1 MRVQQKRRRPSLCC
15 NNSRSK
21 SNTKDFEDRERVCRA
36 IKRKIFS
43 KLWVISQRKGF
54 DVKTVSRRKMWAA
67 SLACGKDLDTVLQED
82 SSVFGHVPIF
92 SFTFKNRP
100 TAHCWPVN
108 CSFPDCWIFYAR
120 SSFIFPLSS
129 FFSFL
134 LPLRLSLSFWDF
146 FGGKSRSSS
155 NVAIDPTFCNQSNES
170 RETKVRSFSMTV
182 LGRFIS
188 LFIFEKENIYFFV
201 ELLIKKRFREFFFQ
215 AYTIECAVFRER
227 ESLATPPRRTHSW
240 WSVTLFGRDCVGRPV
255 AYLGWCLL
263 TRD

>member
-1 MRVQQKRRRPSLCC
+1 MRVQQKRWRPSLCC

-120 SSFIFPLSS
+120 SSFIFLFLPFSH
-129 FFSFL
+129 FSFYCVFHFL
-134 LPLRLSLSFWDF
+134 
-146 FGGKSRSSS
+146 FGIFSEAKVVLHPMWQSTRHSATSRTNRGKPKF
-155 NVAIDPTFCNQSNES
+155 D
-170 RETKVRSFSMTV
+170 
-182 LGRFIS
+182 RFQWPS
-188 LFIFEKENIYFFV
+188 WVDLFLFLFLKKKTFIFCWTF
-201 ELLIKKRFREFFFQ
+201 
-215 AYTIECAVFRER
+215 
-227 ESLATPPRRTHSW
+227 
-240 WSVTLFGRDCVGRPV
+240 D
-255 AYLGWCLL
+255 
-263 TRD
+263 